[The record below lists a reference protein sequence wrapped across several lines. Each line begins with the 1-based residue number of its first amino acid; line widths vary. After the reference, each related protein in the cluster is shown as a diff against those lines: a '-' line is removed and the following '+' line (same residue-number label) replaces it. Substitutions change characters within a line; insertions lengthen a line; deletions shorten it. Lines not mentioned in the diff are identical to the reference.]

1 MPEWKVSEEPIDYQY
16 AITQMEERV
25 KQIRENNA
33 KELIWLLEHNPI
45 YTAGSSAKDSDLIN
59 NNGLPVYK
67 TGRGGQYT
75 YHGNGQRVAYV
86 MLDIK
91 KRGGDIRV
99 FVKQLENWIINT
111 LAEFGVKGEIR
122 EGRVGVWV
130 QNGNLEEKIAA
141 IGIRVK
147 NWVSYHGISI
157 NINPDLCH
165 YNGIIPCGI
174 KEYGITSLAK
184 LGVNVSME
192 EFDKKLVKAFNTTS
206 LY

>member
-1 MPEWKVSEEPIDYQY
+1 MIEWKISKEPVDYQY

-25 KQIRENNA
+25 KQIREGSA

-75 YHGNGQRVAYV
+75 YHGNGQRIVYV
-86 MLDIK
+86 MLDLK

-111 LAEFGVKGEIR
+111 LAEFGIKGEIR

-130 QNGNLEEKIAA
+130 QNGNSEEKIAA

-157 NINPDLCH
+157 NINPDLRH

-184 LGVNVSME
+184 LGVNVTME
-192 EFDKKLVKAFNTTS
+192 EFDKKLVKIFS
-206 LY
+206 LI

>member
-1 MPEWKVSEEPIDYQY
+1 MIEWKISREPVDYQY

-25 KQIRENNA
+25 KHIRENNA

-45 YTAGSSAKDSDLIN
+45 YTAGSSAKDADLLN
-59 NNGLPVYK
+59 HNLPVYK

-75 YHGNGQRVAYV
+75 YHGNGQRIAYV

-91 KRGGDIRV
+91 KRGGDIRS
-99 FVKQLENWIINT
+99 FVKQLENWIIKT
-111 LAEFGVKGEIR
+111 LAEFGIKGEIR

-130 QNGNLEEKIAA
+130 KTENSEEKIAA

-157 NINPDLCH
+157 NINPDLSH

-174 KEYGITSLAK
+174 KEYGVTSLAK
-184 LGVNVSME
+184 LGVNISME
-192 EFDKKLVKAFNTTS
+192 EFDKELINTFNATS

>member
-1 MPEWKVSEEPIDYQY
+1 MIEWKISREPVDYQY

-25 KQIRENNA
+25 KHIRENNA

-45 YTAGSSAKDSDLIN
+45 YTAGSSAKDADLLN
-59 NNGLPVYK
+59 HNLPVYK

-75 YHGNGQRVAYV
+75 YHGNGQRIAYV

-91 KRGGDIRV
+91 KRGGDIRS
-99 FVKQLENWIINT
+99 FVKQLENWIIKT
-111 LAEFGVKGEIR
+111 LAEFGIKGEIR

-130 QNGNLEEKIAA
+130 QNGNSEEKIAA

-157 NINPDLCH
+157 NINPDLSH

-174 KEYGITSLAK
+174 KEYGVTSLAK
-184 LGVNVSME
+184 LGVNISME
-192 EFDKKLVKAFNTTS
+192 EFDKELINTFNATS

>member
-1 MPEWKVSEEPIDYQY
+1 MIEWKISKEPVDYQY
-16 AITQMEERV
+16 TITQMEERV
-25 KQIRENNA
+25 KQIREGSA

-75 YHGNGQRVAYV
+75 YHGNGQRIVYV
-86 MLDIK
+86 MLDLK

-111 LAEFGVKGEIR
+111 LAEFGIKGEIR

-130 QNGNLEEKIAA
+130 QNGNSEEKIAA

-157 NINPDLCH
+157 NINPDLRH

-184 LGVNVSME
+184 LGVNVTME
-192 EFDKKLVKAFNTTS
+192 EFDKKLVKIFS
-206 LY
+206 LI